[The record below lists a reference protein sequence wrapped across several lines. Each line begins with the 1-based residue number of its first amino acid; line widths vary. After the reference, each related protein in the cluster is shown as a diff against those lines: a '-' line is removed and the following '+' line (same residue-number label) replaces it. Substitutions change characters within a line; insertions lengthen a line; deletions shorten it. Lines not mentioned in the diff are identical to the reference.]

1 MRFLVLGGT
10 GPSGIELIR
19 KTFALYPNAQV
30 VVYVRSPQKI
40 PEDLINNPAL
50 IVVQGLLEDLDKIET
65 AVVGIDAVVS
75 ALGPIYGQPSNTP
88 IATFYDHLI
97 DLLHKHNIRRLI
109 VLGTASFADPHD
121 KPSVR
126 FAALVRGVK
135 LLANS
140 MYKDIV
146 AIGIV
151 ITTKGADLDWTIV
164 RVPVLTNAE
173 TEDVVA
179 GYIGDKEIGVM
190 LARKAFAA
198 FVIGEVEKREWVKK
212 SPMISNP

>member
-19 KTFALYPNAQV
+19 KTFGLYPDAQV

-40 PEDLINNPAL
+40 PEDLLNNPAL
-50 IVVQGLLEDLDKIET
+50 IVVQGLLEDLDKVET
-65 AVVGIDAVVS
+65 ALVGVDAVVS
-75 ALGPIYGQPSNTP
+75 ALGPVYGQPPNTP
-88 IATFYDHLI
+88 IANFYDHLI
-97 DLLHKHNIRRLI
+97 DLLHKHNIKRII
-109 VLGTASFADPHD
+109 VLGTASFADPND
-121 KPSVR
+121 KPSLR

-146 AIGIV
+146 AIGTV
-151 ITTKGADLDWTIV
+151 ITTKGADLDWTIA
-164 RVPVLTNAE
+164 RVPVLTNAD
-173 TEDVVA
+173 TEGVVA
-179 GYIGDKEIGVM
+179 GYIGDKEIGTM